1 MPDRI
6 ISKACT
12 SCGTEKAFAEFYKRS
27 ASKDGLMPICK
38 ACSSAKTASWRLENS
53 ERNKSVKSAWE
64 SASKAKRRSAKEA
77 FLEANKD
84 RLAAEKDARAK
95 ARKAKKLTQAT
106 NWQAAN
112 PDRRKAIT
120 AAYRAANPQKTKAAV
135 AASVAAKPEK
145 YKAMMAA
152 YRAANRDAYRVH
164 KQNRRVKESS
174 SGVLS
179 KGLASR
185 LFMLQ
190 QGKCPCCKQPLGDD
204 YHLDHKM
211 PLALGGENTDDNM
224 QLLRA
229 TCNLQKHAKH
239 PVDFMQSRGFL
250 L

>member
-12 SCGTEKAFAEFYKRS
+12 SCGTEKAFAEFYKRN

-38 ACSSAKTASWRLENS
+38 PCSAAKNATWAKENS
-53 ERNKSVKSAWE
+53 ERKKAASAAWGHE
-64 SASKAKRRSAKEA
+64 KRAKLKAAKDAWRE
-77 FLEANKD
+77 ENQEK
-84 RLAAEKDARAK
+84 LAAEKDARAK

-120 AAYRAANPQKTKAAV
+120 ATYRAANPQKTKAAV

-145 YKAMMAA
+145 YKAMTAA
-152 YRAANRDAYRVH
+152 YRAANRDAYRAH
-164 KQNRRVKESS
+164 KQNRRAKESS

-179 KGLASR
+179 KGIASR

-190 QGKCPCCKQPLGDD
+190 KGKCPCCAQPLGDD

-211 PLALGGENTDDNM
+211 PLALGGENTDENM